1 MKTFR
6 LMWQDFCAAWGAAT
20 PRARWLLVIF
30 AVLVGSW
37 TIFTLAVVLL

>member
-6 LMWQDFCAAWGAAT
+6 LMWDDFLIAWRAAT
-20 PRARWLLVIF
+20 PMARWLLAIF